1 MTESKEEDLDAILFS
16 TLAEYEKQ
24 TSTTP
29 NEAIT
34 PTINTAAS
42 TVAATSAA
50 EASKDNT
57 SRSTNATSEDEI
69 LESALAEEFCRTM
82 KEFIELSGDGNV
94 DELTK
99 TLLQFTEDKNR
110 NLDPSSSSSSSSSSG
125 LQNGLSNTLKML
137 YETKDQI
144 SKLEEEVG
152 DAGEDAILNKLL
164 DQLENS
170 SEFGGVMENVMKQLL
185 SKEVIQEPLEKLK
198 EQYPEWLERNKGQ
211 IEKAEYDRFEKQ
223 YKYICNICDLFQNE
237 PENFD
242 AIVSALQ
249 QVQECGQPPKEII
262 NELAPGVE
270 FNSDGTPKLNTT
282 GSLPGQPPC
291 PVM

>member
-144 SKLEEEVG
+144 SVCTI
-152 DAGEDAILNKLL
+152 AIFKRL
-164 DQLENS
+164 
-170 SEFGGVMENVMKQLL
+170 FV
-185 SKEVIQEPLEKLK
+185 
-198 EQYPEWLERNKGQ
+198 
-211 IEKAEYDRFEKQ
+211 
-223 YKYICNICDLFQNE
+223 CDDCF
-237 PENFD
+237 FFF
-242 AIVSALQ
+242 
-249 QVQECGQPPKEII
+249 C
-262 NELAPGVE
+262 
-270 FNSDGTPKLNTT
+270 
-282 GSLPGQPPC
+282 
-291 PVM
+291 